1 MNTPSSPNITLPTT
15 TLLVTAIGTAA
26 LAAAGWTLVTL
37 LGPWDTPTTLTGLL
51 AIGIVAA
58 VAICGT
64 LAMRPW
70 RARSILSWG
79 GVLIAAS
86 IGRAIVAIGI
96 CLLLYF
102 AARQSVG
109 PLLIGALVGLVA
121 VLIGETTV
129 AAKQFK
135 QATA

>member
-1 MNTPSSPNITLPTT
+1 MNTPPLPTITLPTV

-26 LAAAGWTLVTL
+26 MAGAGWTFVTL
-37 LGPWDTPTTLTGLL
+37 LGPWDTATALTGLL

-58 VAICGT
+58 VAICGI
-64 LAMRPW
+64 LVMRPW

-86 IGRAIVAIGI
+86 IGRAVVAIGI

-109 PLLIGALVGLVA
+109 PLLIGALAGLVA
-121 VLIGETTV
+121 VLIGETTI

>member
-1 MNTPSSPNITLPTT
+1 MNTDFLASVAL
-15 TLLVTAIGTAA
+15 GA
-26 LAAAGWTLVTL
+26 LALCGLVALVGRSLLQRWRTGSTGWR
-37 LGPWDTPTTLTGLL
+37 GLHGKPGSP
-51 AIGIVAA
+51 A
-58 VAICGT
+58 
-64 LAMRPW
+64 W
-70 RARSILSWG
+70 WG